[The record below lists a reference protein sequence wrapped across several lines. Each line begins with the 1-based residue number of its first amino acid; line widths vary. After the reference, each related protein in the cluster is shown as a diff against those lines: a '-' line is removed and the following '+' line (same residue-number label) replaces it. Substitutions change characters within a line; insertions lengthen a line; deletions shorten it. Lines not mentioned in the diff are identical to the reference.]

1 MPEQRRKKRRVAR
14 LVSPLSIAERQFR
27 LPILRQRQNYTW
39 KRRREA
45 SQKKG
50 LFAERASSCVIAPVA
65 FGDTVSHP

>member
-1 MPEQRRKKRRVAR
+1 MAR
-14 LVSPLSIAERQFR
+14 LVSPSDYSGFHAR
-27 LPILRQRQNYTW
+27 LPILRQRENYTW

-65 FGDTVSHP
+65 FGDTVGHP